1 MPRDERRGAPA
12 MPEHPEHPPRC
23 VQELQQE
30 NEALHTRVL
39 RLSTERQRLEA
50 RVSDLARLY
59 TASARLRELGT
70 DSELVATFQEII
82 KDLLGS
88 EAFAVFELE
97 PDASAL
103 SWLGGMGVDSGLLRR
118 IPLGEGPLSFVVQQG
133 RSWVS
138 EALPADDLALRACI
152 PLRLGSRVLGVIA
165 IFQLL
170 PHKPFFEAADHV
182 LFELLETQGGMA
194 LHCARCQRA
203 GSPLT
208 KGSRG
213 PHEE

>member
-1 MPRDERRGAPA
+1 MQRDEQKGASVK
-12 MPEHPEHPPRC
+12 PEHPEHLTRR

-30 NEALHTRVL
+30 NEVLHTRV
-39 RLSTERQRLEA
+39 RHLSTERRRLEMQM
-50 RVSDLARLY
+50 SDLARLY
-59 TASARLRELGT
+59 TASIRLREPGT
-70 DSELVATFQEII
+70 DSELMATFQEII

-103 SWLGGMGVDSGLLRR
+103 SWLGGMGVDSEPLRR
-118 IPLGEGPLSFVVQQG
+118 IPLEEGPLSFVVQQG

-138 EALPADDLALRACI
+138 EASPADALALSACI

-170 PHKPFFEAADHV
+170 PHKPSFEATDHV

-194 LHCARCQRA
+194 LHCARCRTV

-208 KGSRG
+208 RGS
-213 PHEE
+213 

>member
-1 MPRDERRGAPA
+1 MQRDEQRGAPA
-12 MPEHPEHPPRC
+12 MPEHLARR
-23 VQELQQE
+23 VQELQVE
-30 NEALHTRVL
+30 NEALHTRVR
-39 RLSTERQRLEA
+39 RLSTERQRLEMQM
-50 RVSDLARLY
+50 SDLARLH
-59 TASARLRELGT
+59 TASIRLRESRTG
-70 DSELVATFQEII
+70 SELMVTFGEII
-82 KDLLGS
+82 KDLIGS

-103 SWLGGMGVDSGLLRR
+103 SLLGGMGVDSVLLRR

-133 RSWVS
+133 RIWVS
-138 EALPADDLALRACI
+138 DALPADDLAPSACI

-194 LHCARCQRA
+194 LHCARCQIV
-203 GSPLT
+203 GSPPT
-208 KGSRG
+208 RGS
-213 PHEE
+213 